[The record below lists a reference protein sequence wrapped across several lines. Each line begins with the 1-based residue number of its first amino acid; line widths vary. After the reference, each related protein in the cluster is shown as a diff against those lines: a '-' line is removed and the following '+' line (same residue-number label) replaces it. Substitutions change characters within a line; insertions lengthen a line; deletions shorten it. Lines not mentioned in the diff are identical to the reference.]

1 MTDAAFYPDIDDA
14 AAVPFR
20 VIQAQLLRRPD
31 LLDDPRCPYSED
43 VRGLLRLLAPNTLH
57 ETPKQDE
64 TLDLS
69 AQITLVLRQIQ
80 TLEQQGA
87 GLSAKDRIQLLK
99 AKPALIEKL
108 VELTERANNARANA
122 EFRRLVLEFIESELN
137 PDQRTALMRR
147 LRAHLESE
155 P

>member
-1 MTDAAFYPDIDDA
+1 
-14 AAVPFR
+14 
-20 VIQAQLLRRPD
+20 
-31 LLDDPRCPYSED
+31 
-43 VRGLLRLLAPNTLH
+43 LAPNTLH